1 MSESYRGRS
10 ATDDGSKASWS
21 AIDHGSSAIGHRSKP
36 TKGGLLLAAASVTA
50 IGLLAGCHSSSAS
63 AGGGTTATAT
73 AATNATARTA
83 ASTATTA
90 AATPAPSS
98 AIAFVPVTEPFDPG
112 HPARAVSSPA
122 NCGAQAT
129 TLTIE
134 QCFEDKTE
142 TVDAG
147 IDTVQQASFAT
158 ASAAQRAT
166 INAEDNGWLAARTT
180 VCAKAYQTGGTIDGI
195 NVAGCL
201 LDESTARIDA
211 LKGITPPEAVLK
223 STDSTSL
230 SDLSWY
236 TTPEGSRIAMIDT
249 QGDTSGG
256 VIIAW
261 VIIAGA
267 DGFTVNPAQFSYRD
281 GTFTDAGTVQGTDP
295 SGHRVAPGTEYQ
307 FNLDYSH
314 LTADPNAAKGNGG
327 WVYTPG
333 TPVAI
338 WR

>member
-1 MSESYRGRS
+1 MSKSYRGRS
-10 ATDDGSKASWS
+10 ATDDGSRT
-21 AIDHGSSAIGHRSKP
+21 I
-36 TKGGLLLAAASVTA
+36 KGGLSMAAAPAAA
-50 IGLLAGCHSSSAS
+50 IGLLAGCHGSSAS

-73 AATNATARTA
+73 TAATAATSGI
-83 ASTATTA
+83 ASATPSSA
-90 AATPAPSS
+90 VTPAPS
-98 AIAFVPVTEPFDPG
+98 AIAFVPVIEPFDPG

-129 TLTIE
+129 TLAME

-142 TVDAG
+142 AADAA

-158 ASAAQRAT
+158 ASAAQRVA
-166 INAEDNGWLAARTT
+166 INAEDNSWLAARKT
-180 VCAKAYQTGGTIDGI
+180 VCAEAYQTGGTIDGI
-195 NVAGCL
+195 NIASCL

-249 QGDTSGG
+249 QGDASGG

-281 GTFTDAGTVQGTDP
+281 GAFTDAGTVQGPDP
-295 SGHRVAPGTEYQ
+295 SRHRVAPGTEYQ

-327 WVYTPG
+327 WVYAPG